1 VKSEDGTSLPMYSRG
16 MAIRPKSSRSSEVFA
31 YEERGWYKLTDV
43 QQRHI
48 DSSEDISKAQSSGPM
63 KVKDGTSIHVYN
75 PSKKRGKRSKGIA
88 RAQRSRLT
96 KSENGMSV
104 QEHRGL
110 AMRRVLTL

>member
-1 VKSEDGTSLPMYSRG
+1 
-16 MAIRPKSSRSSEVFA
+16 
-31 YEERGWYKLTDV
+31 
-43 QQRHI
+43 
-48 DSSEDISKAQSSGPM
+48 M
-63 KVKDGTSIHVYN
+63 KVKDGTSIHMYN